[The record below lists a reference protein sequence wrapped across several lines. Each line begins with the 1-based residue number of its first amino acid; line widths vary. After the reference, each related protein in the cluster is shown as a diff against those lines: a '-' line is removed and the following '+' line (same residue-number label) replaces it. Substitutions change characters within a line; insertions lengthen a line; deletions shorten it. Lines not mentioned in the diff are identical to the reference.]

1 MVGEGERLRLVFVGG
16 EVGAGKEEEEVVD
29 RLVFAVEGV
38 WAEAAWRVSL
48 ESLAGWV
55 GFWVGVEVLVVVD
68 FVGFGGLEKSISS
81 DSLLS
86 EELVG
91 EDEGSAFAAFGIA
104 GFLVVSLMEPLSD
117 DEVSEDV
124 EAAFAVATAGLE
136 ASGLD
141 TLSEEGLLGDVAD
154 FGESELD
161 EAEDLS
167 FRFIFF
173 GVPFTT
179 GFWDDLWVSILAPVD
194 SFSSSAS
201 LSELEVD
208 VVDEGDFV
216 LDVLEGLGAVL
227 SSFISTSE
235 SLSSPLSPLLLVS
248 FLATSAAAFSS
259 AFACFLDFL
268 DVLAA
273 LVSESSSLLLL
284 LALLVSS
291 ICVLSLYSLC
301 HSLKTLT
308 RSGKPLG
315 NFTSS
320 CAFHSS
326 SLFRDFNWVE

>member
-1 MVGEGERLRLVFVGG
+1 MGEGERLRFVGLEG
-16 EVGAGKEEEEVVD
+16 GVGAGREEEEDVVEVVD
-29 RLVFAVEGV
+29 RDVCAVEGF
-38 WAEAAWRVSL
+38 WAEGAWRVSL

-55 GFWVGVEVLVVVD
+55 GFWVGGGVLVVVG

-86 EELVG
+86 DELVL
-91 EDEGSAFAAFGIA
+91 EDEGSAFAAFGGA
-104 GFLVVSLMEPLSD
+104 GFLVVSLMESLSD
-117 DEVSEDV
+117 DEVSERV
-124 EAAFAVATAGLE
+124 EAALAVATAGLE
-136 ASGLD
+136 ALGSD
-141 TLSEEGLLGDVAD
+141 TLSEEELFGDVAD
-154 FGESELD
+154 FGESEVD
-161 EAEDLS
+161 EAEDLT
-167 FRFIFF
+167 FRFMFLA
-173 GVPFTT
+173 VPFTT
-179 GFWDDLWVSILAPVD
+179 GFWYDLWVGILAPVD

-216 LDVLEGLGAVL
+216 LDVLEGLEALLRGLGAVL

-248 FLATSAAAFSS
+248 FLAASAAAFSS

-301 HSLKTLT
+301 HSL
-308 RSGKPLG
+308 
-315 NFTSS
+315 
-320 CAFHSS
+320 
-326 SLFRDFNWVE
+326 